1 MAIEV
6 QKKDGESAAALV
18 RRFSK
23 RVQQSGILLR
33 ARQLRFHKKDPNK
46 RAVRKMALRRGERK
60 KEYERLQKLG
70 LLNKKS

>member
-6 QKKDGESAAALV
+6 QKKEGESAAALV

-33 ARQLRFHKKDPNK
+33 ALQLRFHRKDPNK
-46 RAVRKMALRRGERK
+46 RALRKMAVRRNERK
-60 KEYERLQKLG
+60 EEYTRLQKLG
-70 LLNKKS
+70 LLNKK